1 MRRNTSSAG
10 NDLPESEAIRLA
22 QRGDSAAFE
31 ILYRRHSRRV
41 YALCLRMSGNLSEAE
56 DLTQETFIMIF
67 RKIQSFRG
75 ESAFSTWLHRV
86 TVNTVLMGFRKR
98 EVAADSLDEPCGAE
112 EEDSIPLQLGEQ
124 DLRLSGAL
132 DRVNLERAIGQL
144 SPGCRQMFVLHDI
157 EGYLHDEIAEIA
169 GCSVGNSKSQLHKAR
184 LRLREILRNEICV
197 KGRRRLRKARAVV
210 HHPRETAKPDRVDI
224 KTLEYP
230 AYLQHARAH

>member
-1 MRRNTSSAG
+1 MRRNTSSAA

-22 QRGDSAAFE
+22 QQGDSAAFE
-31 ILYRRHSRRV
+31 MLYRRHSRRV
-41 YALCLRMSGNLSEAE
+41 YALCLRMSGNLSDAE
-56 DLTQETFIMIF
+56 DLTQETFLMIF

-86 TVNTVLMGFRKR
+86 TVNTVLMGFRKK
-98 EVAADSLDEPCGAE
+98 ELVAESLDEPCEAGDEGSA
-112 EEDSIPLQLGEQ
+112 PLQLGEQ

-132 DRVNLERAIGQL
+132 DRVNLERAIRQL

-197 KGRRRLRKARAVV
+197 EGQRRLRRARAAER
-210 HHPRETAKPDRVDI
+210 HPRERVRQEKVEVDSF
-224 KTLEYP
+224 EYP